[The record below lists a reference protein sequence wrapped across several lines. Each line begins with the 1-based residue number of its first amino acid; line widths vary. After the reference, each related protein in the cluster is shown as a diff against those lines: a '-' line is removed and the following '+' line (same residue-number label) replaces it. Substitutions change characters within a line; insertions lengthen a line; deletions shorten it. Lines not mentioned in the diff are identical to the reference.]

1 MIEVTSRQSCNIVTS
16 VFGFSSSKYFITK
29 LKVLFTASCSLGAAQ
44 SSIEL
49 TRDHLK
55 VRKQFGKTL
64 DTFQVRQYGYIIIF
78 KYNCTTVLICLIHAC
93 ILVHL
98 YA

>member
-1 MIEVTSRQSCNIVTS
+1 MFFFMIEVTSRQSCNICIW
-16 VFGFSSSKYFITK
+16 FFSSKYFLTK

-64 DTFQVRQYGYIIIF
+64 DTFQVRQYWYHHF
-78 KYNCTTVLICLIHAC
+78 QL
-93 ILVHL
+93 
-98 YA
+98 